1 MSSRPTWITY
11 QDPLSKKRKEGR
23 EAGRKALSGRKIQQT
38 EKENGRKCHDGW

>member
-23 EAGRKALSGRKIQQT
+23 KGGREKSSQWKEDSTDRKREW
-38 EKENGRKCHDGW
+38 EKVP